1 MDSGLFYSDK
11 PSNLHQKKNVG
22 QAPNMRPR
30 LSAAS
35 ISLVHNRRSLVA
47 GNGTWW
53 CSMENNVLIW
63 LVVDLPLWKIIEWK
77 SVGMMTFPTEWKNKT
92 CSKPPTRKQC
102 SVSFYILLHRKHEH
116 ETSAKI
122 DVETLWVPQHTLT
135 HTIFQELWYFMIF
148 RYAGFPATVFHHI
161 MKSGHM
167 VRNLSN
173 PNHTRLKITWLV
185 VDLPLW
191 KIIEWKSVG
200 MMTFPTEWKNKTC
213 SKPPTRK
220 QCSVSFYILLHR
232 KHEHETSAK
241 IDVWNTMSTTTY
253 SHPYHIPRTMIF
265 HDISVC
271 WISRHRFSPYHEIRT
286 YG

>member
-1 MDSGLFYSDK
+1 MAIFNSFLYVYQRVIDGFWAVLFSDK
-11 PSNLHQKKNVG
+11 PSNLHHKKNVG

-122 DVETLWVPQHTLT
+122 DV
-135 HTIFQELWYFMIF
+135 
-148 RYAGFPATVFHHI
+148 
-161 MKSGHM
+161 
-167 VRNLSN
+167 
-173 PNHTRLKITWLV
+173 
-185 VDLPLW
+185 
-191 KIIEWKSVG
+191 
-200 MMTFPTEWKNKTC
+200 
-213 SKPPTRK
+213 
-220 QCSVSFYILLHR
+220 
-232 KHEHETSAK
+232 
-241 IDVWNTMSTTTY
+241 WNTMSTTTY